1 MQRKEFSFKVEDT
14 TICFVQL
21 YNDCW
26 ICSLPNS
33 TADRLRQRLL
43 GADLSVDELDL
54 SLRLRNFLKS
64 ENLVTIHDVIQ
75 RTENEILKCPNIG
88 RGSLKDLKAALAS
101 RGFEL
106 RKLRI

>member
-33 TADRLRQRLL
+33 TAERLRQRLL
-43 GADLSVDELDL
+43 GSDLSVDELDL

-64 ENLVTIHDVIQ
+64 ENMTTIYDVIQ
-75 RTENEILKCPNIG
+75 RTENEILRCPNIG
-88 RGSLKDLKAALAS
+88 RGSLKDLKAALAAF
-101 RGFEL
+101 GFEL
-106 RKLRI
+106 RRLHK

>member
-1 MQRKEFSFKVEDT
+1 MQRREFSFKFEDT

-26 ICSLPNS
+26 ICSLPNQP
-33 TADRLRQRLL
+33 AERLRQRLL

-64 ENLVTIHDVIQ
+64 ENLNTIHDVIQ
-75 RTENEILKCPNIG
+75 RTDNEILSCPNIG

-106 RKLRI
+106 RSRRI